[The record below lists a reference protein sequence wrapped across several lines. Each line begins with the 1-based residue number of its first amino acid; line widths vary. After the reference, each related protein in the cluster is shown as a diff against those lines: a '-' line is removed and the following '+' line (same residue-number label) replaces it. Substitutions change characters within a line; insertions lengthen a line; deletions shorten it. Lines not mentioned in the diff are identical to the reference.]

1 MTYVSMEM
9 TFFKKKWKEARWPLP
24 QGENRGHRR
33 EKNKINKKKN
43 TQSKVGNIQQSM
55 ADSE

>member
-1 MTYVSMEM
+1 MTYVSTEM
-9 TFFKKKWKEARWPLP
+9 TFFKKNWKEARWPLP

-43 TQSKVGNIQQSM
+43 TQVGNIQQSM